1 MPDAFVRLLP
11 LPLPVRGVVLPND
24 DGTFDIY
31 INANLSG
38 PQQQAALAHE
48 LKHIKKN
55 HLYDVNPVWVNEAE
69 AG

>member
-1 MPDAFVRLLP
+1 MPEAFVRLLP
-11 LPLPVRGVVLPND
+11 LPLPVRGVVLPNN

-31 INANLSG
+31 INANLTDL
-38 PQQQAALAHE
+38 QQKAALEHE